1 LREDKKMNI
10 TYILYGILGTCLLGF
25 SFSFWKAWWI
35 KKQDP
40 GNEKMVWISTLVSE
54 GASAFLKREY
64 SFLAIFAIAV
74 TAILWSVNTGDYKW
88 GAFAYPIGAC
98 ISALTGY
105 LGMKTATRANCRTAQ
120 AAKKGLGEALMVAF
134 TGGSVMGMYVV
145 SCGLFGLTGLFLFY
159 LWLFGWDLQAVNTL
173 VLPVLVNYG
182 MGCSSVALFARVGGG
197 IYTKAADVGAD
208 IAGKIVAGIPEDDPR
223 NPGVIADNVGDNVGD
238 VAGMGADL
246 CESYVGAILSAMIFG
261 AMVGI
266 TTNNLMF
273 AILPV
278 LLSAVGIL
286 VSMMGTLF
294 VRTKEG
300 GNPQTALNIG
310 TFGAGFLMIALSYP
324 IITYLIPETFV
335 IAGVTF
341 FAVGIFYALN
351 VGLIGG
357 ILIGL
362 ITQYYTAEN
371 LKPVKKIALACK
383 TGAGT
388 NVIAGLGNGM
398 LSTAFPTIV
407 LGLTILIA
415 YHFAGLFGVALA
427 AVGMLSTTGI
437 QLATDAYGP
446 IADNSGGLAE
456 MAGLDPSV
464 RKITDSLDAV
474 GNSTAAIGKG
484 FAIASA
490 ALTALALFVA
500 FKMAVHLE
508 TIDVSNPVV
517 MVGLLIGS
525 MLPFLFAAF
534 SMSAVGEAAG
544 EIAKEIA
551 RQFREITGL
560 LEGVPG
566 VKADH
571 TKCVD
576 IATKAAIKKM
586 MAPSLIAIITPV
598 FVGFIGGPEMLAGVL
613 VGTTGTGVMMAIFMA
628 NAGGS
633 WDNAKKH
640 IEGGGLGPENG
651 KGSDVHKAAVTG
663 DTVGDPFKDTA
674 GPSLNILIKLISMV
688 ALVIAPMII

>member
-1 LREDKKMNI
+1 V
-10 TYILYGILGTCLLGF
+10 LGLLF
-25 SFSFWKAWWI
+25 SCGKAKWI
-35 KKQDP
+35 EKQDP
-40 GNEKMVWISTLVSE
+40 GNEKMVQISAWVRE
-54 GASAFLKREY
+54 GAMAFLKREY
-64 SFLAIFAIAV
+64 SVLAIFVAVV
-74 TAILWSVNTGDYKW
+74 TAFLYSANAGDLRW
-88 GAFAYPIGAC
+88 AAFAYPIGAS

-105 LGMKTATRANCRTAQ
+105 LGMRTATLANCRTAQ
-120 AAKKGLGEALMVAF
+120 AARKGLGEALIVAF
-134 TGGSVMGMYVV
+134 SGGSVMGMYVV
-145 SCGLFGLTGLFLFY
+145 SCGLFGLTGLFLFF
-159 LWLFGWDLQAVNTL
+159 LWLFGWDLPAVNTV
-173 VLPVLVNYG
+173 VLPVLTNYC
-182 MGCSSVALFARVGGG
+182 MGASSVALFARVGGG

-261 AMVGI
+261 AVIGI
-266 TTNNLMF
+266 ATENLMF
-273 AILPV
+273 AILPLV
-278 LLSAVGIL
+278 LSAVGII
-286 VSMMGTLF
+286 VSVIGTLF

-310 TFGAGFLMIALSYP
+310 TFGAGVLMIALSYP
-324 IITYLIPETFV
+324 IITYLVPATFV
-335 IAGVTF
+335 LAGVTF
-341 FAVGIFYALN
+341 TAVGIFYALS

-357 ILIGL
+357 ILIGV

-371 LKPVKKIALACK
+371 LSPVKKIALACK

-407 LGLTILIA
+407 LGAVILIA
-415 YHFAGLFGVALA
+415 YHFAGLFGVAIA

-456 MAGLDPSV
+456 MAGLPPSV
-464 RKITDSLDAV
+464 RKITDNLDAV

-500 FKMAVHLE
+500 YKQAVHLE

-534 SMSAVGEAAG
+534 SMSAVGEAACA
-544 EIAKEIA
+544 IAEEVA
-551 RQFREITGL
+551 RQFRDIKGL

-566 VKADH
+566 VYADN

-576 IATKAAIKKM
+576 IAAREAIKKM
-586 MAPSLIAIITPV
+586 MAPALIAIATPV
-598 FVGFIGGPEMLAGVL
+598 LVGFVGGTEMLAGVL

-640 IEGGGLGPENG
+640 IEGGGLGAENG

-688 ALVIAPMII
+688 ALVIAPMIV

>member
-1 LREDKKMNI
+1 MQTHVQYL
-10 TYILYGILGTCLLGF
+10 LYACLGACVLGLLF
-25 SFSFWKAWWI
+25 SFGKARWI
-35 KKQDP
+35 EKQDP
-40 GNEKMVWISTLVSE
+40 GNEKMVQISTWVRE
-54 GASAFLKREY
+54 GAMAFLKREY
-64 SFLAIFAIAV
+64 LVLAIFVAV
-74 TAILWSVNTGDYKW
+74 VTGFLYSANAGDLRW
-88 GAFAYPIGAC
+88 GAFAYPIGAGV
-98 ISALTGY
+98 SALTGY
-105 LGMKTATRANCRTAQ
+105 LGMKTATLANCRTAQ
-120 AAKKGLGEALMVAF
+120 AARKGICEALFVAF
-134 TGGSVMGMYVV
+134 GGGSVMGMYVV
-145 SCGLFGLTGLFLFY
+145 SWGLFALTGLFLFF
-159 LWLFGWDLQAVNTL
+159 LGLFGCDLTAVNTL
-173 VLPVLVNYG
+173 VLPVLTNYC
-182 MGCSSVALFARVGGG
+182 MGASSVALFARVGGG

-246 CESYVGAILSAMIFG
+246 CESYNGAILSAMIFG
-261 AMVGI
+261 AVIGI
-266 TTNNLMF
+266 DTGNLMF
-273 AILPV
+273 AILPLV
-278 LLSAVGIL
+278 LSAVGII
-286 VSMMGTLF
+286 VSIIGTLF

-310 TFGAGFLMIALSYP
+310 TFGAGALMIALSYP
-324 IITYLIPETFV
+324 IIIYLIPSTFV
-335 IAGVTF
+335 LAGITF
-341 FAVGIFYALN
+341 SAIGIFYALS

-371 LKPVKKIALACK
+371 LSPVKKIALACK

-407 LGLTILIA
+407 LGAVILVA
-415 YHFAGLFGVALA
+415 YHFAGLYGVAIA

-446 IADNSGGLAE
+446 IADNAGGLAE
-456 MAGLDPSV
+456 MAGLPPSV
-464 RKITDSLDAV
+464 RKITDNLDAV

-484 FAIASA
+484 FAIGSA

-500 FKMAVHLE
+500 FKQAVHLE

-534 SMSAVGEAAG
+534 SMSAVGEAACA
-544 EIAKEIA
+544 IAEEVA
-551 RQFREITGL
+551 RQFRDIKGL

-566 VKADH
+566 VYADN

-576 IATKAAIKKM
+576 IAAREAIKRM
-586 MAPSLIAIITPV
+586 MAPALIAIATPV
-598 FVGFIGGPEMLAGVL
+598 FVGFVGGPEMLAGVL
-613 VGTTGTGVMMAIFMA
+613 VGTTGTGVMMALFMA

-640 IEGGGLGPENG
+640 IEGGGLGAENG

-688 ALVIAPMII
+688 ALVIAPMLI